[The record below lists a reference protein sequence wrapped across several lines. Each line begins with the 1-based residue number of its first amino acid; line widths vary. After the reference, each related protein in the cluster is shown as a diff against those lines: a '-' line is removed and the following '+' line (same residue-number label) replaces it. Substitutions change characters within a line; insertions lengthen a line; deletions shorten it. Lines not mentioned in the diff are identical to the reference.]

1 MLAPESARLK
11 QMPEPTADQNP
22 TVTAAPLNRR
32 ALLRGASTAL
42 PAILTLQSGAALA
55 RSSNLIGAAGQ
66 AGPDGGKY
74 RCLDFDGISGTK
86 NPKVYDL
93 GNPAM
98 GHVTRIDA
106 NSRYYRED
114 PDDRKYGDPD
124 RVSPQKMC
132 QQGGNF
138 YRKDSWRSRKVKV
151 KQGVLVSAT
160 ALSSFS
166 SGIRYTDV

>member
-1 MLAPESARLK
+1 MPEST
-11 QMPEPTADQNP
+11 PEQNP
-22 TVTAAPLNRR
+22 IAAAARLNRR

-66 AGPDGGKY
+66 TGPQGGKY
-74 RCLDFDGISGTK
+74 RCLDFDGIGGTDSP
-86 NPKVYDL
+86 NVYDL
-93 GNPAM
+93 GDPAM
-98 GHVTRIDA
+98 AHVTRIDSE
-106 NSRYYRED
+106 SRYYREN
-114 PDDRKYGDPD
+114 PDERRYGEPD
-124 RVSPQKMC
+124 RVSPQRMC
-132 QQGGNF
+132 QQGGDF
-138 YRKDSWRSRKVKV
+138 YRRDNRRTRRVQV